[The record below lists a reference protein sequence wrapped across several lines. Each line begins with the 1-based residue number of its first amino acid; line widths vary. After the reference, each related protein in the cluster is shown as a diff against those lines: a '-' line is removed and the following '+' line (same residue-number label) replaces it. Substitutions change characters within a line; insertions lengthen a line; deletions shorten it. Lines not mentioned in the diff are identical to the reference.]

1 MMRRL
6 DAAAVVFGG
15 VLTIYITQGRY
26 TREAI
31 KGMAALLAAAD
42 VAADFRSA
50 RGCKSRFWRTQ
61 EMSRED
67 S

>member
-6 DAAAVVFGG
+6 DAAAAVFGG

-26 TREAI
+26 TCKAI
-31 KGMAALLAAAD
+31 KGKAALLAAAD
-42 VAADFRSA
+42 IAADFRSA
-50 RGCKSRFWRTQ
+50 GGCKSRFWSTQ